1 MIIKMKEVKE
11 KPTTGQFISVNEHDG
26 EIWSSTHKFENGSL
40 VTYNPDQDTWYLS
53 DYDNPEIDYKYFI
66 KC

>member
-1 MIIKMKEVKE
+1 MKEVKE
-11 KPTTGQFISVNEHDG
+11 KPTTGQFISVSEYNG

-53 DYDNPEIDYKYFI
+53 DYDSEINCRYFVNAAQ
-66 KC
+66 KTS